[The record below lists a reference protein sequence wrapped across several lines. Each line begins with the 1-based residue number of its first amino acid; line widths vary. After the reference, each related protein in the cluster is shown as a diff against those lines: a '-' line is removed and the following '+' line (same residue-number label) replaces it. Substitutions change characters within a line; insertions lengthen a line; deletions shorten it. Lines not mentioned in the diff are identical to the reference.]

1 MEADVEQKL
10 REKYTLIDKTDPAAI
25 AAAQQVI
32 TCDKINR
39 PNASHA
45 EGFLFAVSSRNILQ
59 FCKYKY
65 QVVFF
70 FYFLTI

>member
-32 TCDKINR
+32 TCTKIK
-39 PNASHA
+39 
-45 EGFLFAVSSRNILQ
+45 SS
-59 FCKYKY
+59 
-65 QVVFF
+65 
-70 FYFLTI
+70 